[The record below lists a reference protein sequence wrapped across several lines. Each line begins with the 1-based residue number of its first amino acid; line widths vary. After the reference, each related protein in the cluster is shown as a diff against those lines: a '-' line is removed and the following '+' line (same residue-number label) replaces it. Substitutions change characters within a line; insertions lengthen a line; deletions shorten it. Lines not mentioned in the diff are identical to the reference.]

1 MIKLVEESEIFQYV
15 LNGGGLA
22 LALLFLSKKI
32 DDLRSD
38 MKDLNITL
46 KEIILKVID
55 K

>member
-1 MIKLVEESEIFQYV
+1 MIEENEVIKYF

-22 LALLFLSKKI
+22 LALYLLSKKI

-38 MKDLNITL
+38 MKEINTSL
-46 KEIILKVID
+46 KEIVMKVIE

>member
-1 MIKLVEESEIFQYV
+1 MIKMVEESDLIQYV

-22 LALLFLSKKI
+22 LALWMLSKKI

-38 MKDLNITL
+38 MKEINTSL
-46 KEIILKVID
+46 KEIVLKVIG